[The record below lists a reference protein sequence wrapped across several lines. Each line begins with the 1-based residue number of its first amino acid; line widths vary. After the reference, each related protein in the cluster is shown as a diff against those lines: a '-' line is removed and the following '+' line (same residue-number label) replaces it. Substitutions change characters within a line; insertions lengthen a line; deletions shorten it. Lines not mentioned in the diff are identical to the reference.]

1 MGTKWGLSYVSYVI
15 HTIHWILSPL
25 PFFISLFQ
33 LRLVLFFVYFFLL
46 FSLFLA
52 LPFQDCKGP
61 ITITKRRLSCAV
73 YYSHFF
79 CLVLSSSRSYPLL
92 ALVSHPARRVCGLR
106 LFAACMFK
114 QWHEALLLQLIF
126 SVLVPYS
133 LEPSFLVTFT
143 VLCGIPMCWGVI
155 TWWLLGLRTQRRC
168 WWPSADL
175 RLSPKISF
183 RHSFT

>member
-33 LRLVLFFVYFFLL
+33 LRLVLFFVNFFLL

-73 YYSHFF
+73 YYSHYSR
-79 CLVLSSSRSYPLL
+79 LVLSSSRSYPLL

-126 SVLVPYS
+126 FGSGSLFSWTLIFGDLYSTLWHSNVLGCYNLMTLGFANPET
-133 LEPSFLVTFT
+133 LLMT
-143 VLCGIPMCWGVI
+143 LCGS
-155 TWWLLGLRTQRRC
+155 
-168 WWPSADL
+168 SAVSKD
-175 RLSPKISF
+175 
-183 RHSFT
+183 

>member
-61 ITITKRRLSCAV
+61 ITITKRRLSKWQPMFTDV
-73 YYSHFF
+73 NNRGKHFKPSD
-79 CLVLSSSRSYPLL
+79 SS
-92 ALVSHPARRVCGLR
+92 
-106 LFAACMFK
+106 LFRCVTGSGTCKAHFDQCSAMLGTVNSGFYGP
-114 QWHEALLLQLIF
+114 F
-126 SVLVPYS
+126 S
-133 LEPSFLVTFT
+133 
-143 VLCGIPMCWGVI
+143 
-155 TWWLLGLRTQRRC
+155 
-168 WWPSADL
+168 A
-175 RLSPKISF
+175 
-183 RHSFT
+183 

>member
-73 YYSHFF
+73 YYSHYSR
-79 CLVLSSSRSYPLL
+79 LVLSSSRSYPLL

-126 SVLVPYS
+126 FRFWFPVLLNPHFGDLYS
-133 LEPSFLVTFT
+133 TLWHSNVLGCYNLMTLGFANPETLLMT
-143 VLCGIPMCWGVI
+143 LCGS
-155 TWWLLGLRTQRRC
+155 
-168 WWPSADL
+168 SAVSKD
-175 RLSPKISF
+175 
-183 RHSFT
+183 